1 MHMAFK
7 ELNPLEYS
15 AKPFADL
22 AKNWALLTAGKE
34 EKFNSM
40 TVSWGAMG
48 ELWGKHVVFVFVR
61 PQRYTY
67 EFCEQND
74 YMTLSIM
81 PDGFQKQL
89 TVFGRKSGR
98 DCDKYAETGL
108 TPAFTENSVYCEEA
122 QAVFELK
129 KMAAFDFDPDSF
141 IDKNILPDC
150 YPNNDFHR
158 VYVGEITRLLVK
170 E

>member
-1 MHMAFK
+1 MAFK
-7 ELNPLEYS
+7 EINPLDYT
-15 AKPFADL
+15 AKPFSDL
-22 AKNWALLTAGKE
+22 AKNWALLSAGTE

-40 TVSWGAMG
+40 TVSWGATG

-74 YMTLSIM
+74 YMSLSIM

-89 TVFGRKSGR
+89 GVFGRKSGR
-98 DCDKYAETGL
+98 DCDKYAETAL
-108 TPAFTENSVYCEEA
+108 TPAFTDKTAYCEEA

-129 KMAAFDFDPDSF
+129 KVAAFDFDPDSF
-141 IDKNILPDC
+141 IDKNIVPDC
-150 YPNNDFHR
+150 YPNHDFHR
-158 VYVGEITRLLVK
+158 VYIGEITRLLIK